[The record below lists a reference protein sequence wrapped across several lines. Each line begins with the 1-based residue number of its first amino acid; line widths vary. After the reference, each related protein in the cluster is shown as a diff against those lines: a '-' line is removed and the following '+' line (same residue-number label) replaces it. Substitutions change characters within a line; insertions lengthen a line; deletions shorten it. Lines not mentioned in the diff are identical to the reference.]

1 MSRVASTLAH
11 GVAAH
16 GRAVLVTV
24 AQGQGSVPRE
34 PGASMIVDR
43 EEAHGTIGG
52 GHLEFDALRLARE
65 ALAGGT
71 PPSTWIV
78 RFPLA
83 ARLGQCCGGVATLA
97 FAVIDA
103 ADDWLEAAVACERTD
118 TPCAIVQRID
128 ATAGRMLVTGDDTRG
143 TLGSTALD
151 SHAVALVRERLA
163 AGATTSLVETAGAA
177 LLVQV
182 VDADRFDVVVFGN
195 GHVGR
200 ALAAVL
206 AAAGADVRWVDERQ
220 NDFPASVP
228 TNVEVVASDD
238 PVGEI
243 AHAPRGAH
251 LVVTTHNHALD
262 YALIDA
268 ALDRDDWAYLGLI
281 GSRSKRAQFE
291 KRLAARGRTPTE
303 FARITCP
310 IGAKAGLT
318 GKAPGT
324 IAVAVAAELLSLRE
338 ERHGVRDETRSLA
351 GSRPTFRRGG
361 FRL

>member
-1 MSRVASTLAH
+1 MSRIASTLAH
-11 GVAAH
+11 GIAAH

-43 EEAHGTIGG
+43 AHVHGTIGG
-52 GHLEFDALRLARE
+52 GHLEFEALRLARE

-97 FAVIDA
+97 FAVIDTT
-103 ADDWLEAAVACERTD
+103 DEWLEAAAACERTD
-118 TPCAIVQRID
+118 TPCAIVQRIG
-128 ATAGRMLVTGDDTRG
+128 ATAGRMLVTHDDTRG

-163 AGATTSLVETAGAA
+163 AGASTSLVEAEGAT

-200 ALAAVL
+200 ALVAVL
-206 AAAGADVRWVDERQ
+206 AAAGADVRWVDERE
-220 NDFPASVP
+220 NDFPAVVP
-228 TNVEVVASDD
+228 PNVEVVASDD

-243 AHAPRGAH
+243 AHAPRSAH
-251 LVVTTHNHALD
+251 IVVTTHNHALD
-262 YALIDA
+262 YALVDA

-291 KRLAARGRTPTE
+291 KRLATRGHTPADL
-303 FARITCP
+303 ARITCP

-324 IAVAVAAELLSLRE
+324 IAVAVAAELLALRE
-338 ERHGVRDETRSLA
+338 ARSA
-351 GSRPTFRRGG
+351 SGHAASPSMRGEPRRG
-361 FRL
+361 RR

>member
-1 MSRVASTLAH
+1 MNRVASGLARS
-11 GVAAH
+11 VAAH

-43 EEAHGTIGG
+43 AEVHGTIGG
-52 GHLEFDALRLARE
+52 GHLVFEASRLARE
-65 ALAGGT
+65 ALDGGT

-97 FAVIDA
+97 FGVVDA
-103 ADDWLEAAVACERTD
+103 ADGWLDAAVACERTG
-118 TPCAIVQRID
+118 TACAIVQRID
-128 ATAGRMLVTGDDTRG
+128 ATAGRMLVTHDDTRG
-143 TLGSTALD
+143 SLGSTALD
-151 SHAVALVRERLA
+151 SHAVLIARARVA
-163 AGATTSLVETAGAA
+163 AGASTSLVEAEGAT

-206 AAAGADVRWVDERQ
+206 SAAGADLRWVDERE
-220 NDFPASVP
+220 NDFPTSVP
-228 TNVEVVASDD
+228 PNVEVVASDD
-238 PVGEI
+238 PVGEV

-251 LVVTTHNHALD
+251 LVITTHSHALD
-262 YALIDA
+262 YALVDA
-268 ALDRDDWAYLGLI
+268 ALDRDDWSYLGLI

-291 KRLAARGRTPTE
+291 KRLAARGRTPADL
-303 FARITCP
+303 ARITCP
-310 IGAKAGLT
+310 IGAKAGLA

-324 IAVAVAAELLSLRE
+324 IAVAVAAELLALRE
-338 ERHGVRDETRSLA
+338 ARSASGHATTPSIRDL
-351 GSRPTFRRGG
+351 PRRG
-361 FRL
+361 RR